1 MVEFE
6 LLQYDLY
13 KIGLSI
19 VCGSIIGFEREY
31 KSKSAGLRTMVL
43 ICLGATIFTII
54 SIHGSTSDDRIAA
67 NIITGIGF
75 IGAGVIFKDGLSVR
89 GLTTASVIWVVAS
102 LGMLIGKGEFALS
115 IILTSIIFGILTLF
129 SFFENSLDIIYAR
142 KIFNIKFDDGDLKRL
157 IDLENLVKNHKLNY
171 RRLKVAKYGGKLNVE
186 FEVSGRKKRLG
197 KFNEQLVLL
206 HFIQDVIL
214 T

>member
-1 MVEFE
+1 MVDFDAI
-6 LLQYDLY
+6 YPDLC
-13 KIGLSI
+13 KIGLS
-19 VCGSIIGFEREY
+19 VLCGSIIGFEREY

-54 SIHGSTSDDRIAA
+54 SLHGATSDDRIAA

-115 IILTSIIFGILTLF
+115 VVLTGIILGILTLF
-129 SFFENSLDIIYAR
+129 SFLEKSLDLVYAS
-142 KIFNIKFDDGDLKRL
+142 KIFNITFNDGDLKGL
-157 IDLENLVKNHKLNY
+157 TDLENLIKGHKLHY
-171 RRLKVAKYGGKLNVE
+171 RRLKIAKYGGRINIE
-186 FEVSGRKKRLG
+186 FEISGRKKRLG
-197 KFNEQLVLL
+197 KFNEQIVVL
-206 HFIQDVIL
+206 HSIQDIIL